1 MLDRVQDL
9 GVQEVEMRDPNL
21 ERRLLLVVISMA
33 PTQLMGPRTS
43 SSRKHQGLRECQSQ
57 GEPATWAVG
66 IRLDLEVYPEGE
78 TDLGTHQM
86 AA

>member
-1 MLDRVQDL
+1 MLRCVQDL
-9 GVQEVEMRDPNL
+9 GVQGVEMRDRNL
-21 ERRLLLVVISMA
+21 ERKLLLVVILMA
-33 PTQLMGPRTS
+33 PTQLTRPRMS

-66 IRLDLEVYPEGE
+66 IRSDREVYPGRE
-78 TDLGTHQM
+78 TNLGTHRM

>member
-1 MLDRVQDL
+1 MKHRVQDL
-9 GVQEVEMRDPNL
+9 GVQEVEMRDLNL
-21 ERRLLLVVISMA
+21 ERKLLLVVILMA

-57 GEPATWAVG
+57 GEPATGAVG
-66 IRLDLEVYPEGE
+66 IRLDLEVHLGGE
-78 TDLGTHQM
+78 TDLGTHRM